1 MEVAEGV
8 WDGEVIGDTARQSQT
23 IQALEGGKSVF
34 SMVTSIS

>member
-8 WDGEVIGDTARQSQT
+8 WDAEVIGDTARQSQT
-23 IQALEGGKSVF
+23 IQALEGGTSVL